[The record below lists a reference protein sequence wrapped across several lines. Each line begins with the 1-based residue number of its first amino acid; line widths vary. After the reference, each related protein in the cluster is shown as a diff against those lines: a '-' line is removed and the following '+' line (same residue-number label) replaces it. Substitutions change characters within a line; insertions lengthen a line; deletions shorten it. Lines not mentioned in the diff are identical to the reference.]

1 MSNWSLPILLSGL
14 HDEVQ
19 DKLARSRKS
28 FGHSVTK
35 GDASEGVW
43 LELLQ
48 KYLPKRYQ
56 AERAHVVDS
65 TGAFSDAIDVV
76 VFDRQYTPFIF
87 DFQGQKIVPAEGV
100 YGVFE
105 AKQEITAEEI
115 LYAQNKVESVR
126 KLYRTTL
133 PIPYA
138 EGTYKPKPPIHI
150 LGGILTFE
158 SSWSPPLGEPM
169 KAALGRGPAGG
180 ELDLGCVAAA
190 GHFGRKPDGSYTIA
204 PSGKAA
210 TAFLFELISGLQ
222 VSGTV
227 SMIDIHAYGK
237 WLGA

>member
-1 MSNWSLPILLSGL
+1 MSGWSLPTLLSGL
-14 HDEVQ
+14 HDDIQ
-19 DKLARSRKS
+19 QKLATSRKA
-28 FGHSVTK
+28 FGHPVAK
-35 GDASEGVW
+35 GDSSEQVW

-48 KYLPKRYQ
+48 TYLPKRYQ

-65 TGAFSDAIDVV
+65 QGSFSDAIDVV

-87 DFQGQKIVPAEGV
+87 NYNGQLIVPAEGV

-105 AKQEITAEEI
+105 AKQEITANEI
-115 LYAQNKVESVR
+115 EYAQNKVASVR
-126 KLYRTTL
+126 RLHRTTL

-158 SSWSPPLGEPM
+158 SSWSPPLGDAM
-169 KAALGRGPAGG
+169 RGALGRGPIGG

-190 GHFGRKPDGSYTIA
+190 GHFSLAKGGHYELTVS
-204 PSGKAA
+204 SKAA
-210 TAFLFELISGLQ
+210 TAFLFELISRLQ

-227 SMIDIHAYGK
+227 SMIDIKSYAE
-237 WLGA
+237 WLNA